1 VTGAIARSSIPY
13 LTSTP
18 WTLARILRDEDCA
31 AVLCQEYE
39 EGRFDLCVALG
50 RLLRIPVYATFQGGD
65 HTRTRVERTVRRTTV
80 RAARGFVIGA
90 ASEATRVRDQY
101 GVAAD
106 RIAAIANP
114 LDPETVKRQPRA
126 SARAAL
132 GIDPAARVVVW
143 VGRVDVK
150 PKGLD
155 TLLDAWSAVRESR
168 PGPLLLL
175 MLGTGSGA
183 TWLHDR
189 IAELG
194 LDDVRWRDEYV
205 LDRGVVGQY
214 LSAADVFVLPS
225 RQEGFPVAPVEAMA
239 AGLPVVATD
248 APGVRAVVGEAED
261 GGGVI
266 VPREDARALAN
277 ALGRFLDDP
286 ALASHVGARAEQ
298 RVASHFSLE
307 AIGEQLR
314 SFVVDGN
321 PA

>member
-1 VTGAIARSSIPY
+1 MTTWP
-13 LTSTP
+13 
-18 WTLARILRDEDCA
+18 
-31 AVLCQEYE
+31 
-39 EGRFDLCVALG
+39 
-50 RLLRIPVYATFQGGD
+50 
-65 HTRTRVERTVRRTTV
+65 RTRRLAVAPALLAARPTQARPGTPVTTV

-225 RQEGFPVAPVEAMA
+225 RQEGFPVALRPQRRVHLEI
-239 AGLPVVATD
+239 
-248 APGVRAVVGEAED
+248 RVVGRPGGQRWTPDEQTEATSSTRSRPA
-261 GGGVI
+261 GHA
-266 VPREDARALAN
+266 PR
-277 ALGRFLDDP
+277 
-286 ALASHVGARAEQ
+286 SHPGAPR
-298 RVASHFSLE
+298 
-307 AIGEQLR
+307 
-314 SFVVDGN
+314 
-321 PA
+321 